1 MGETGSL
8 SRPNGRLGP
17 GRLSSNSV
25 SKDPS
30 NLENNIMIKQKAL
43 LRMKDLNPGLLTA
56 TGVLLSVAF
65 RIKNKV
71 IDGDDHVFAM
81 S

>member
-1 MGETGSL
+1 
-8 SRPNGRLGP
+8 
-17 GRLSSNSV
+17 
-25 SKDPS
+25 
-30 NLENNIMIKQKAL
+30 MIKQNAL

-71 IDGDDHVFAM
+71 IDGDDHVLTM
-81 S
+81 SQRFELMKRLDKVDESNVLTDKQVN